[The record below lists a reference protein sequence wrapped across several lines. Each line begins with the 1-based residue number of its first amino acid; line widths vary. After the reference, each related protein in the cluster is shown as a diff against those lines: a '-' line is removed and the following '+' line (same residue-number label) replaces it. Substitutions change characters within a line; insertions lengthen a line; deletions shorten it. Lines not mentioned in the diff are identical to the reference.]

1 MFLSPEDQTANLDV
15 FITGQLESRIPKGA
29 DHLQEK
35 LALQELA
42 ACMGDDPDA
51 ILPRLVDLALR
62 LTGAVSG
69 GLSLHESVP
78 SPGVFRWHHL
88 RGKLEP
94 FNGAT
99 TPRHYSPCGIT
110 LDQRGPVLVQHPE
123 RLYDW
128 LVEAN
133 VGLPEVLLVPLY
145 IGGETPLGTLWVVSE
160 ETGHFDGDD
169 ARLLTELASF
179 VDIALRMTQADQNLR
194 ASLDRQAL
202 ITREMNHRVQNL
214 FAVVNSL
221 VRSSKKGAETVEQMF
236 DALSGRL
243 LALNSAHNL
252 VRGAF
257 VDDHIVSP
265 NSDLST
271 LIHVIVEPHLT
282 PESAGSLVSINGPT
296 IECGQRSTTALALLF
311 HELTT
316 NAAKYGALAVDEG
329 RIEVS
334 WQTEGD
340 RVSLKWVEVGPAA
353 NAPEKVGFGTTLVKN
368 TVVSQLQGTLDYDWR
383 PTGLVVTIDLPANA
397 LSD

>member
-1 MFLSPEDQTANLDV
+1 MLLSPTDQTARSDV
-15 FITGQLESRIPKGA
+15 FITRQLQSRIPRGP
-29 DHLQEK
+29 DYLQEK

-42 ACMGDDPDA
+42 ACMGDNPDA

-69 GLSLHESVP
+69 GLSIHETQP

-99 TPRHYSPCGIT
+99 TPRNFSPCGIT
-110 LDQRGPVLVQHPE
+110 LDQKGPVLVQKPE

-128 LVEAN
+128 LVDAD

-145 IGGETPLGTLWVVSE
+145 IGKDTPLGTLWVVSE
-160 ETGHFDGDD
+160 EIGHFDGND

-179 VDIALRMTQADQNLR
+179 VDIALRMTRAEDNLR
-194 ASLDRQAL
+194 ASLDQQAL
-202 ITREMNHRVQNL
+202 VTGEMNHRVQNL

-221 VRSSKKGAETVEQMF
+221 VRSSRRGAESVGQMF

-243 LALNSAHNL
+243 NALSNAHNL
-252 VRGAF
+252 VRGTF
-257 VDDHIVSP
+257 VKDHIVSSS
-265 NSDLST
+265 SDLST
-271 LIHVIVEPHLT
+271 LIQLIVAPYRG
-282 PESAGSLVSINGPT
+282 ESSGGDILSIDGPP
-296 IECGQRSTTALALLF
+296 IECGERATTALALLF

-316 NAAKYGALAVDEG
+316 NAAKYGAIAVDHG
-329 RIEVS
+329 HIEVS
-334 WQTEGD
+334 WRSLGD
-340 RVSLKWVEVGPAA
+340 RLILKWVEFGVAA
-353 NAPEKVGFGTTLVKN
+353 HPPEKVGFGTTLVKN

-383 PTGLVVTIDLPANA
+383 YTGLAVTIDVPADS
-397 LSD
+397 LHS

>member
-1 MFLSPEDQTANLDV
+1 MFLSPTDQTANVDV
-15 FITGQLESRIPKGA
+15 FITEQLGSRVPKGA

-42 ACMGDDPDA
+42 SCMGDNPDE
-51 ILPRLVDLALR
+51 ILPRLVDLALK

-69 GLSLHESVP
+69 GLSLHEAEP

-123 RLYDW
+123 RIYSW
-128 LVEAN
+128 LVEAT
-133 VGLPEVLLVPLY
+133 VVLPEVLLVPLY
-145 IGGETPLGTLWVVSE
+145 VGGDTPLGTLWVVSE
-160 ETGHFDGDD
+160 QTGHFDDDD

-179 VDIALRMTQADQNLR
+179 VYIALRMTRAEENLR

-221 VRSSKKGAETVEQMF
+221 VRSSRRGAETVDQMF
-236 DALSGRL
+236 DTLSGRL
-243 LALNSAHNL
+243 SALNSAHNL

-257 VDDHIVSP
+257 VEDHIVSS

-271 LIHVIVEPHLT
+271 LIHLIVEPHLRPDT
-282 PESAGSLVSINGPT
+282 AHSLVSIDGPQF
-296 IECGQRSTTALALLF
+296 ECGERATTALALLF

-316 NAAKYGALAVDEG
+316 NAAKYGALSVDKG
-329 RIEVS
+329 SIEVC
-334 WQTEGD
+334 WRTDGD
-340 RVSLKWVEVGPAA
+340 RLKMTWAEFGPPA
-353 NAPEKVGFGTTLVKN
+353 NPPKKVGFGTALVKN
-368 TVVSQLQGTLDYDWR
+368 TVVSQLQGTLEYAWR
-383 PTGLVVTIDLPANA
+383 STGLAVTIELPTNA
-397 LSD
+397 LSR